1 MIKLDLHI
9 HSQYSEDGIGSPKE
23 IIKILQK
30 RKLQGMAI
38 TDHNNV
44 EGGLQAQKFAPKDFI
59 VIPGAEISTDKGHI
73 IALNVKENI
82 KKNLSVEETIEKIIE
97 VGGIPTVPH
106 LFRSMSGIK
115 YNMFKEIHQ
124 KISTIEVFNSCSDI
138 KTNLK
143 TMKIAKNFNL
153 GGIGGSDSHIPEY
166 VGYGYTIINSTDCS
180 IDTVLSEINK
190 KKTWGDGNT
199 LPLNYRSERV
209 IKSIKQYFIRG
220 LRRI

>member
-9 HSQYSEDGIGSPKE
+9 HSQYSEDGTGSPKE

-30 RKLQGMAI
+30 KGLQGMAI
-38 TDHNNV
+38 TDHNNI
-44 EGGLQAQKFAPKDFI
+44 EGGLKAQKVAPEDFI
-59 VIPGAEISTDKGHI
+59 VIPGVEISTNKGHI
-73 IALNVKENI
+73 IAFNIKENI
-82 KKNLSVEETIEKIIE
+82 KKNLSVEETIEKIIDI
-97 VGGIPTVPH
+97 GGIPTVPH

-115 YNMFKEIHQ
+115 TSNLKKIHK
-124 KISTIEVFNSCSDI
+124 KIPAIEVFNSCSDP

-143 TMKIAKNFNL
+143 TIKIAKNFNL

-166 VGYGYTIINSTDCS
+166 VGHGYTIIDSTDYN
-180 IDTVLSEINK
+180 IDTILSEINN
-190 KKTWGDGNT
+190 KKTWGEGNV
-199 LPLNYRSERV
+199 LPLDYRTQRM